1 MSRSGYVDDGYDPLS
16 LGRWRGAVRSAT
28 RGARGQAF
36 FRELIVAMD
45 AMPEKALIANDLIC
59 KDGMCAMG
67 VVAAVRGT
75 DVSEIDPEDP
85 ETVAKTMNLAEALVQ
100 EIAYQN
106 DECGADWLPDAN
118 GRYRF
123 LPETP
128 EARWAR
134 MRAWAEKQLTKTEDT
149 THGE

>member
-1 MSRSGYVDDGYDPLS
+1 MSRSGYVDDDGDDPLS
-16 LGRWRGAVRSAT
+16 FGRWRGAVRSAT

-36 FRELIVAMD
+36 FRELISALD
-45 AMPEKALIANDLIC
+45 AMPEKALVANSLVC
-59 KDGMCAMG
+59 EDGMCAMG
-67 VVAAVRGT
+67 AVAATRGT
-75 DVSEIDPEDP
+75 DVSALDPEDP
-85 ETVAKTMNLAEALVQ
+85 ETVAKAMNLAEALVQ

-123 LPETP
+123 VPESP

-134 MRAWAEKQLTKTEDT
+134 MRAWAEKQLITEDT